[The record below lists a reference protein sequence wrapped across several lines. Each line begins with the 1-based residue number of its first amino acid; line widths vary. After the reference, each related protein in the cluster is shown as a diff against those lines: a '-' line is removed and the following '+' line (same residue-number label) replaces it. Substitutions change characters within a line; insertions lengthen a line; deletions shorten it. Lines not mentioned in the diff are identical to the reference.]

1 MMGNQMRKP
10 AGEVKLVNGVRV
22 ATPEYRS
29 WQMMKNRCHNPKAR
43 DYAYYG
49 GRGISVCKKWRDSFA
64 TFLQDMGRRPTPKH
78 TLDRINT
85 DKNYTPSNCRWATR
99 ETQARNRAYA
109 TTKSW
114 LLAEI
119 LGVKRT
125 TAAHMIQQ
133 VRAKDRG
140 NMRWFELSEEREQ
153 LVRDFL
159 KGKYDKAV

>member
-1 MMGNQMRKP
+1 MRKP
-10 AGEVKLVNGVRV
+10 AGEVRLVSGKRV

-49 GRGISVCKKWRDSFA
+49 GRGITVCKKWRDSFA
-64 TFLQDMGRRPTPKH
+64 AFLADMGRRPSTAH
-78 TLDRINT
+78 TLDRINA

-109 TTKSW
+109 GTKSW

-159 KGKYDKAV
+159 KGKYDKTV